1 MQIKNYKVESK
12 NPLNMGAV
20 SKQFMK
26 NNLKF
31 DHPLICSGTWGRN
44 FPKDSRKTTLKVEYP
59 FIYISHYITRYK
71 WIPSNLR
78 SFGPPCGII
87 MSKDKI

>member
-1 MQIKNYKVESK
+1 
-12 NPLNMGAV
+12 MGAV

-59 FIYISHYITRYK
+59 FVTYSYVYHIISHDTNGY
-71 WIPSNLR
+71 
-78 SFGPPCGII
+78 PPI
-87 MSKDKI
+87 